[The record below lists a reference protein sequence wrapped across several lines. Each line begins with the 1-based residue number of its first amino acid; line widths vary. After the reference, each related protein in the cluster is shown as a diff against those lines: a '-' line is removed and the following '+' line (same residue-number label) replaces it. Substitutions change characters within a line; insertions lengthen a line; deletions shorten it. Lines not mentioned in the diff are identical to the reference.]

1 MGKRQIS
8 DLQPSELV
16 ITLMISEVATIPL
29 ENNNQSL
36 LSGVIPVLILIS
48 LEIVV
53 SVIMMKNVTF
63 RKIICGGPVLIIKD
77 GKILQ
82 SQMRRLRITTE
93 DLCVQLRQ
101 QGIFSL
107 EDVQYCIIETNGSV
121 SVLEKPEK
129 RQPSA
134 SDFKISIPD
143 NKIETVVINDGK
155 ILQHSLELCQ
165 KDLSDIYDILKS
177 ENKSLS
183 DIFIMTLDASSNYN
197 IIMKENKK

>member
-1 MGKRQIS
+1 M
-8 DLQPSELV
+8 
-16 ITLMISEVATIPL
+16 
-29 ENNNQSL
+29 
-36 LSGVIPVLILIS
+36 
-48 LEIVV
+48 
-53 SVIMMKNVTF
+53 
-63 RKIICGGPVLIIKD
+63 
-77 GKILQ
+77 
-82 SQMRRLRITTE
+82 
-93 DLCVQLRQ
+93 
-101 QGIFSL
+101 
-107 EDVQYCIIETNGSV
+107 QYCIIETSGSV
-121 SVLEKPEK
+121 SVLDKPDK

-143 NKIETVVINDGK
+143 NKIATVVINDGK